1 MEQSLQVNL
10 EKWRQISKEHF
21 SKITPYYDQ
30 GRDFEGKQPWMDEI
44 RRHTVIGKNDWVLD
58 AGSGTGL
65 LAVQFAGQ
73 IPGHMLGLEP
83 SWAMLQQALRKQKP
97 ANLAWSQ
104 GVAETLPLAN
114 NSLKAVFLS
123 QVWHHLQ
130 NQEQAGREFFR
141 CLQPEGGLFIKTYSH
156 AQIQARW
163 DLRSVFPEL
172 MPLMLNIYPDVP
184 DYEALLKGIG
194 FKSVDFQST
203 LKEDFMLP
211 SQILTIFR
219 EKAWSMFSY
228 LSPEG
233 AAESEA
239 QLEALVASGDAP
251 VPYPEVH
258 LLVIA
263 LK

>member
-1 MEQSLQVNL
+1 MTRTAQVNL
-10 EKWRQISKEHF
+10 EKWRQVSKDHF

-30 GRDFEGKQPWMDEI
+30 GRDFEGKQPWMEEI
-44 RRHTVIGKNDWVLD
+44 NRHSPIGKNDWVLD

-73 IPGHMLGLEP
+73 ITGRMLGLEP
-83 SWAMLQQALRKQKP
+83 SWAMLQQSLRKKQP
-97 ANLAWSQ
+97 VNLGWVQ
-104 GVAETLPLAN
+104 GISETLPLAN
-114 NSLKAVFLS
+114 GTLKAVFLS

-130 NQEQAGREFFR
+130 NQDQAGSEFFR
-141 CLQPEGGLFIKTYSH
+141 CLKPGGGLFIKTYSH

-163 DLRSVFPEL
+163 DLQFIFPEL
-172 MPLMLNIYPDVP
+172 TPLMLSIYPDVP
-184 DYEALLKGIG
+184 DYEVLLKTIG
-194 FKSVDFQST
+194 FASVEFQST
-203 LKEDFMLP
+203 HRENFMLP

-233 AAESEA
+233 AAEGEA
-239 QLEALVASGDAP
+239 RLETLVASGDAP

>member
-1 MEQSLQVNL
+1 MTRIAQVNL
-10 EKWRQISKEHF
+10 EKWRQVSKDHF

-30 GRDFEGKQPWMDEI
+30 GRDFEGKQPWMEEI
-44 RRHTVIGKNDWVLD
+44 NRYSPIGKNDWVLD

-65 LAVQFAGQ
+65 LAVQFASQ
-73 IPGHMLGLEP
+73 IPGRVLGLEP
-83 SWAMLQQALRKQKP
+83 SRAMLQQSLQKKQP
-97 ANLAWSQ
+97 VNLGWVQ
-104 GVAETLPLAN
+104 GISETLPLAN
-114 NSLKAVFLS
+114 NTLKAVFLS

-130 NQEQAGREFFR
+130 NQNQAGNEFFR
-141 CLQPEGGLFIKTYSH
+141 CLKPGGGLFIKTFSH

-163 DLRSVFPEL
+163 DLQSIFPEL
-172 MPLMLNIYPDVP
+172 MPLMLCIYPDVP
-184 DYEALLKGIG
+184 DYEVLLKNIG
-194 FKSVDFQST
+194 FASVEFQST
-203 LKEDFMLP
+203 HRENFMLP
-211 SQILTIFR
+211 SQILTISR

-233 AAESEA
+233 VAEGEA
-239 QLEALVASGDAP
+239 RLEALVASGNAP

>member
-1 MEQSLQVNL
+1 MTQTPQVDL
-10 EKWRQISKEHF
+10 GKWRQISKNHF

-30 GRDFEGKQPWMDEI
+30 GRDFEGRQPWMEEI
-44 RRHTVIGKNDWVLD
+44 NRHAAICKNDWVLD

-65 LAVQFAGQ
+65 LAVQFASQ
-73 IPGHMLGLEP
+73 IQGRILGLEP
-83 SWAMLQQALRKQKP
+83 SWAMLQQSLRKVQP
-97 ANLAWSQ
+97 VNLGWTQAIS
-104 GVAETLPLAN
+104 ENLPLAN
-114 NSLKAVFLS
+114 GTLKAVFLS

-130 NQEQAGREFFR
+130 DQSQAGSEFFR
-141 CLQPEGGLFIKTYSH
+141 CLKSGGGLFIKTYSH

-163 DLRSVFPEL
+163 DLQFIFPEL
-172 MPLMLNIYPDVP
+172 MPLMLSIYPDVP
-184 DYEALLKGIG
+184 DYEALLKDIG
-194 FKSVDFQST
+194 FTSVEFQSVHR
-203 LKEDFMLP
+203 ENFMLP
-211 SQILTIFR
+211 SQILKISR

-233 AAESEA
+233 TVEGEA
-239 QLEALVASGDAP
+239 RLEALVASGDAP